1 MVSKS
6 FAKAL
11 KAFVLRKP
19 FRRFTVEL
27 ISGERI
33 EVEHPEALVFRGN
46 VAVYFSPK
54 NEISI
59 FDHEGVARLTD
70 QPGQMAS
77 A

>member
-11 KAFVLRKP
+11 RAFVYRKP
-19 FRRFTVEL
+19 FKRFTVEL
-27 ISGERI
+27 INGERI
-33 EVEHPEALVFRGN
+33 EVEHPEALVFRGG

-59 FDHEGVARLTD
+59 FDHEGVARVTV
-70 QPGQMAS
+70 GAGRVAS